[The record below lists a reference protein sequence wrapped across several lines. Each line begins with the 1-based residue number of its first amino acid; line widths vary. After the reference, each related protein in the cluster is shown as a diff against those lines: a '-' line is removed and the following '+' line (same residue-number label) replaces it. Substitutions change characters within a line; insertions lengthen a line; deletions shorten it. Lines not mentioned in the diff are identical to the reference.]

1 MRLSLQYEKMQ
12 DQNNVENNPLLILSK
27 IYEGYLS
34 DEMYKYF
41 NHILSTWQCGFRK
54 SFSTQ
59 RCLLVMTEKW
69 RKCLEKGGI
78 SGLYQAS
85 KAFEC
90 ILHDLLIAKVATY
103 GFDYQSLRI
112 MDNFL
117 SRTKINNAFSRFSE
131 IIYEVPQ
138 WSILGPLL
146 FNSYI
151 CDVLFHI
158 IECVIASYA
167 DDITPYNFN
176 FGVGNVTS
184 NLE

>member
-1 MRLSLQYEKMQ
+1 
-12 DQNNVENNPLLILSK
+12 
-27 IYEGYLS
+27 
-34 DEMYKYF
+34 
-41 NHILSTWQCGFRK
+41 
-54 SFSTQ
+54 
-59 RCLLVMTEKW
+59 
-69 RKCLEKGGI
+69 
-78 SGLYQAS
+78 
-85 KAFEC
+85 
-90 ILHDLLIAKVATY
+90 
-103 GFDYQSLRI
+103 